1 MFLKISKYSLKN
13 IFAGE
18 VNNKSTRVR
27 LLSHLVA
34 LGIEFTHCF
43 GIFIINFEKCRLSSY
58 RILLY
63 FRKVFSK
70 GLILYPPENTRKPLV
85 FRYFSGGINWRH
97 WPDMGLFAV
106 LQRHSNIRGL
116 TEVMKFEFR
125 NSQFTLRIRIVMEV
139 REYKSFNGI
148 YEEHDLMH
156 LLKNVLNSFKKIGS
170 WHYAMN
176 LLFSEVRIS
185 VNIPSKNDSKSAI
198 KPCHFVVPQGSVLD
212 PLLFNLYINNLQ
224 NIDPTDP
231 VNTCQYADN
240 TTQYEH
246 FKISQI

>member
-13 IFAGE
+13 ICVGE

-34 LGIEFTHCF
+34 IGIEFTHCF

-58 RILLY
+58 RTLLY

-70 GLILYPPENTRKPLV
+70 GLILYPSENTRKPLV
-85 FRYFSGGINWRH
+85 FRYFSGGIKWRY
-97 WPDMGLFAV
+97 WPDMGLLAV
-106 LQRHSNIRGL
+106 LQRQSNIRGL
-116 TEVMKFEFR
+116 IEVMKFEFR

-139 REYKSFNGI
+139 REYKSFNGL

-185 VNIPSKNDSKSAI
+185 VNIPSKNDSKYAI
-198 KPCHFVVPQGSVLD
+198 NRVILVFRKG
-212 PLLFNLYINNLQ
+212 LYWTHCYL
-224 NIDPTDP
+224 
-231 VNTCQYADN
+231 
-240 TTQYEH
+240 
-246 FKISQI
+246 IST